1 MRTKNTATAFTDRIE
16 ALRESDPEVDALIT
30 DLKRQLTGGDNA
42 ASATVA
48 IDEHYFS
55 AGLSQADLEDLVE
68 PISAFGLR
76 VQLRGEHERR
86 TKIGRRRNVGVNRR
100 IWQTERSANERQA
113 AKGLHVQCAKT

>member
-1 MRTKNTATAFTDRIE
+1 MRTKKTATAFTDRIE

-86 TKIGRRRNVGVNRR
+86 TRNRT
-100 IWQTERSANERQA
+100 QT
-113 AKGLHVQCAKT
+113 QCRGEQKDMADREISK